1 MKKEFE
7 KRILSSVFIIPIA
20 LFFVLQGS
28 VFFLFFLGILFL
40 VTSYEWI
47 KMIKKNQFIKIIGFF
62 FLFFSFYSAYQLRNY
77 LELIVGLNA
86 FLFIILICIFTDIG
100 GYVVGNLIKG
110 PKLSKI
116 SPKKTYSGMIG
127 SFLFSIIFSYFFL
140 KSPLL
145 GYDKNI
151 TLEIMIFIIIISA
164 ISQFGDLVISYF
176 KRVSKIK
183 DTGKIIP
190 GHGGILD
197 RIDGILFA
205 LPLSLIILLMDIISF
220 F

>member
-1 MKKEFE
+1 MNKELLD
-7 KRILSSVFIIPIA
+7 RLLSSIILVPLI
-20 LFFVLQGS
+20 
-28 VFFLFFLGILFL
+28 IFL
-40 VTSYEWI
+40 VMEGGIIFNIFIFICFALTLIEWHN
-47 KMIKKNQFIKIIGFF
+47 MSKKYNHYIPGIF
-62 FLFFSFYSAYQLRNY
+62 FLFFSFISIYLLRNKFNGEY
-77 LELIVGLNA
+77 LYL
-86 FLFIILICIFTDIG
+86 LFILIICVATDIG
-100 GYVVGNLIKG
+100 GYVIGKLIKG

-116 SPKKTYSGMIG
+116 SPNKTYSGMLG

-145 GYDKNI
+145 EYSKNI
-151 TLEIMIFIIIISA
+151 TLEILTFVIIISA
-164 ISQFGDLVISYF
+164 ISQVGDLVVSYF

-205 LPLSLIILLMDIISF
+205 LPLSLIILLMDIIRIF
-220 F
+220 